1 MKDKLKKNDNNNNS
15 AYDDIFIKK
24 SIIKNKVN
32 NSNRKQN
39 YLRNTKTLN
48 IKILLII
55 YIII

>member
-15 AYDDIFIKK
+15 AYDDIFIEK

-39 YLRNTKTLN
+39 Y
-48 IKILLII
+48 
-55 YIII
+55 